1 MQSSDNMN
9 QEVWKVINNEINTTT
24 ILTIIQLN
32 ENNFI
37 IIKPTTISNLF
48 NHYYTHLPEKKTS

>member
-1 MQSSDNMN
+1 MQSFDNMN
-9 QEVWKVINNEINTTT
+9 KEVWKVINNEINTTT

-37 IIKPTTISNLF
+37 IINPITISHLF
-48 NHYYTHLPEKKTS
+48 NHYYAHLPENTS